1 MFEIKK
7 EYNEYVSKT
16 FRLPIE
22 IIQRL
27 EVEAQKNNTS
37 LNKVV
42 IQGLEFAIQNLKAD
56 TEEWY
61 IWHKQKSLNAT
72 WTFRGFV
79 IASSL
84 AEFVRRFYYHSI
96 L

>member
-37 LNKVV
+37 LKET
-42 IQGLEFAIQNLKAD
+42 IGYLPSEINLYGELTIK
-56 TEEWY
+56 EIIEY
-61 IWHKQKSLNAT
+61 LSFFI
-72 WTFRGFV
+72 
-79 IASSL
+79 
-84 AEFVRRFYYHSI
+84 
-96 L
+96 

>member
-16 FRLPIE
+16 FRLPTE

-56 TEEWY
+56 TEE
-61 IWHKQKSLNAT
+61 
-72 WTFRGFV
+72 
-79 IASSL
+79 
-84 AEFVRRFYYHSI
+84 
-96 L
+96 